1 MSDDKDAFGFGQ
13 FVPGFDFLQNL
24 AKGSAGGMP
33 QMPSLS
39 SWVAPTLNVEELD
52 KRIGEL
58 KAVQFWL
65 EQNGRAL
72 QATIQALEVQKM
84 TLATLQGMNFSLGD
98 LAESLQ
104 VKPDAWARM
113 TAGMPTYPFANAT
126 TAAASAPSPVST
138 PASAFAPAPA
148 PTPASAP
155 ASASAPA
162 AAAPAPEP
170 AARSKAPKPG
180 SKKSARA
187 GASATRAAPGVV
199 DPMQWWG
206 SLTEQFQQI
215 AAGAFQDV
223 AQAAAGGVTPAPL
236 SSRGS
241 TRKSAGLS
249 KRAGSAA
256 SGAKGPSP
264 SARAK
269 RPAAGTPRRAR
280 G

>member
-1 MSDDKDAFGFGQ
+1 MSDDKDAFGFGK

-39 SWVAPTLNVEELD
+39 HWVAPTLNVEELD

-104 VKPDAWARM
+104 VKPDAWASM

-126 TAAASAPSPVST
+126 AATAAASA
-138 PASAFAPAPA
+138 AA
-148 PTPASAP
+148 PTPAPS
-155 ASASAPA
+155 

-170 AARSKAPKPG
+170 AATAAQSTASKSRGKT
-180 SKKSARA
+180 SARA
-187 GASATRAAPGVV
+187 GATATGTAPGVV

-215 AAGAFQDV
+215 AASAFQDV
-223 AQAAAGGVTPAPL
+223 AQAAGGATPA
-236 SSRGS
+236 STRQSTSQSTSKS
-241 TRKSAGLS
+241 TRKPTG
-249 KRAGSAA
+249 KT
-256 SGAKGPSP
+256 SGTSSGQAPG
-264 SARAK
+264 ATGRAK
-269 RPAAGTPRRAR
+269 RSSTGASRRAR